1 MPITNPNY
9 SQINHEEMAASIG
22 LKAKHIPMLIGSF
35 LEESGPIL
43 EDLATAIAAKDYV
56 TIKSSAHS
64 IKGSAGNLRFNEVYE
79 MCKEMELA
87 SNEANDSFD
96 YSSYLTAVK
105 SAVATISA

>member
-1 MPITNPNY
+1 MAITNPNY
-9 SQINHEEMAASIG
+9 SQLNHEEMATSIG

-43 EDLATAIAAKDYV
+43 ENLSSAIDTKDYAG
-56 TIKSSAHS
+56 IKSYAHS

-87 SNEANDSFD
+87 GGASDTSFD
-96 YSSYLTAVK
+96 YNGYLTAVK
-105 SAVATISA
+105 DAVATISI